1 MSRPFL
7 CPVGLRSP
15 TLLENFET
23 AKSLKTTSQ
32 PSHLKKR
39 HRRYW
44 RLTAQHYRSCSSGLV
59 RTLQACCVE
68 TQGPSLVPSGAM
80 GIAMGSGYTRSC
92 VSGSE
97 CLAWR
102 DDGEGHPRL
111 AMSTNSF
118 STGSWATSI
127 PRAYFSASASTL
139 AQSRR
144 KAYTSAYDSSLN
156 SCCS

>member
-15 TLLENFET
+15 TLPENFET
-23 AKSLKTTSQ
+23 AKSLKTTNQ

-68 TQGPSLVPSGAM
+68 TQGPSLVPSGA
-80 GIAMGSGYTRSC
+80 ISDAMSSGYARSC

-97 CLAWR
+97 CLLAGGRGRPSTTRYEHECVFRPARGPPRYPGPASVHLHQLWLSP
-102 DDGEGHPRL
+102 GERR
-111 AMSTNSF
+111 T
-118 STGSWATSI
+118 
-127 PRAYFSASASTL
+127 RARTTV
-139 AQSRR
+139 R
-144 KAYTSAYDSSLN
+144 
-156 SCCS
+156 